1 MKNII
6 RILSLVLILATA
18 LGMVGCSKT
27 NPEAGD
33 RTVIHFAASGVKASV
48 SPYYEELVKTYNDTQ
63 GKIDGV
69 FVEMVPTSTQ
79 ISGLD
84 VALRS
89 NYLYDVVEVGDDQFK
104 TLVLQSADY
113 FVSLDQYMTD
123 EVKTAMAYD
132 QIPESL
138 IERFSMNTSAEADG
152 RYLAGEGTQLLALP
166 NGSNPHLLFYNKTIL
181 ENCGINIVSVAEA
194 DLDAYNQANGASLK
208 PHGYAEYKEAP
219 FDGAKS
225 SENENGEFV
234 YKVFNN
240 RIPMNWEETRVL
252 CRAFQKQYD
261 YEYGYMSEWWFNYGW
276 SVGGDCVGYD
286 ETKGQ
291 YVMTLGDKQ
300 NNYLVTRN
308 VTVNGNAYAAG
319 DILSY
324 EDKRFLNANAQELA
338 KVESSLYVLPSQYDA
353 TMEFNR
359 LGIPSDK
366 EAETGVYGY
375 GIAPNTVENRTQ
387 RFASGVDCPFLID
400 SYGEA
405 LSFQKVLGDSLEL
418 AVPTCYREYEGGSTY
433 QKDGQAGFENEYLKV
448 IGETYDGVVY
458 TGDVKEVNGT
468 PIVGRSTAAS
478 AASGFFLPKN
488 TRNKNYDAA
497 FKFAS
502 WAAGPEGQKII
513 SKGNTLVPNQSDF
526 ALGEFAESADRA
538 IANMWAGAW
547 IALEGDIGD
556 YTYFTTSTWITEW
569 SVTFNSD
576 VRKGNMT
583 LTQFLEEK
591 QEVADKSLKNMRI
604 RIVGR

>member
-1 MKNII
+1 MKKTI
-6 RILSLVLILATA
+6 RVLSMILVLAALLAVFA
-18 LGMVGCSKT
+18 GCGGKKDVGDK
-27 NPEAGD
+27 
-33 RTVIHFAASGVKASV
+33 TVIHFAASGVKASV
-48 SPYYEELVKTYNDTQ
+48 APYYQELVNTYNATQ
-63 GKIDGV
+63 GEIDKV
-69 FVEMVPTSTQ
+69 YVEMVPSSEQ

-84 VALRS
+84 VSLRS

-104 TLVLQSADY
+104 ALVLQSADY
-113 FVSLDQYMTD
+113 FVPLDTYMTD
-123 EVKTAMAYD
+123 EVKTAMQYG
-132 QIPESL
+132 QIPENL
-138 IERFSMNTSAEADG
+138 INRFSMNTSAEADG
-152 RYLAGEGTQLLALP
+152 KYLAGEGTQLLALP
-166 NGSNPHLLFYNKTIL
+166 NGSNPHLLFYNKAIL
-181 ENCGINIVSVAEA
+181 ESCGINIVSVAEA
-194 DLDAYNQANGASLK
+194 ELDAYNQANSAKLA
-208 PHGYAEYKEAP
+208 PHGYAEYLEAP

-240 RIPMNWEETRVL
+240 RIPMNWEETRIL

-276 SVGGDCVGYD
+276 SIGGDCVGYD

-300 NNYLVTRN
+300 NNYLVTQA
-308 VTVNGNAYAAG
+308 VTVNGNSYVPG

-324 EDKRFLNANAQELA
+324 EDKSWLNQNAAELS
-338 KVESSLYVLPSQYDA
+338 KVEGSLYVLPSQYDA
-353 TMEFNR
+353 TLEFNR
-359 LGIPSDK
+359 LGIPTDK
-366 EAETGVYGY
+366 QAENGIYGY

-405 LSFQKVLGDSLEL
+405 LSFQKILGANLEL
-418 AVPTCYREYEGGSTY
+418 AVPTCYREYVGGSTY
-433 QKDGQAGFENEYLKV
+433 EKDGTEYLKV
-448 IGETYDGVVY
+448 IGESYDGAVY
-458 TGDVKEVNGT
+458 TGEVKEENGT

-513 SKGNTLVPNQSDF
+513 AKGNTLVPNQMSF
-526 ALGEFAESADRA
+526 ALSKEFTESSDRA

-547 IALEGDIGD
+547 IAQEGDIGD
-556 YTYFTTSTWITEW
+556 YTYFTTSTWIVEW
-569 SVTFNSD
+569 SQTFNND
-576 VRKGNMT
+576 VRKGLMT
-583 LTQFLEEK
+583 LEEFLTQK
-591 QEVADKSLKNMRI
+591 QTVADNSLKNMRI
-604 RIVGR
+604 RILGR

>member
-1 MKNII
+1 
-6 RILSLVLILATA
+6 
-18 LGMVGCSKT
+18 
-27 NPEAGD
+27 
-33 RTVIHFAASGVKASV
+33 
-48 SPYYEELVKTYNDTQ
+48 
-63 GKIDGV
+63 
-69 FVEMVPTSTQ
+69 
-79 ISGLD
+79 
-84 VALRS
+84 
-89 NYLYDVVEVGDDQFK
+89 
-104 TLVLQSADY
+104 
-113 FVSLDQYMTD
+113 
-123 EVKTAMAYD
+123 
-132 QIPESL
+132 
-138 IERFSMNTSAEADG
+138 
-152 RYLAGEGTQLLALP
+152 
-166 NGSNPHLLFYNKTIL
+166 
-181 ENCGINIVSVAEA
+181 
-194 DLDAYNQANGASLK
+194 
-208 PHGYAEYKEAP
+208 
-219 FDGAKS
+219 
-225 SENENGEFV
+225 
-234 YKVFNN
+234 
-240 RIPMNWEETRVL
+240 
-252 CRAFQKQYD
+252 
-261 YEYGYMSEWWFNYGW
+261 
-276 SVGGDCVGYD
+276 
-286 ETKGQ
+286 
-291 YVMTLGDKQ
+291 
-300 NNYLVTRN
+300 
-308 VTVNGNAYAAG
+308 
-319 DILSY
+319 
-324 EDKRFLNANAQELA
+324 
-338 KVESSLYVLPSQYDA
+338 
-353 TMEFNR
+353 MEFNR